1 MATSHTDHGADYAR
15 GVPARSSMADAGA
28 SIAGLNLLAG
38 GWLFISHWV
47 LNYSGADPVWNDV
60 IFGIVV
66 AAVALVRMSGGA
78 RARFASWLNAA
89 VGVWLFISAFVIAS
103 SSAAMTNN
111 IVLGVIVFVL
121 AIAAS
126 MAGRTE
132 QSQR

>member
-1 MATSHTDHGADYAR
+1 
-15 GVPARSSMADAGA
+15 MADAGA

-47 LNYSGADPVWNDV
+47 LNYGGADPVWNDV

-121 AIAAS
+121 AIAAA

>member
-1 MATSHTDHGADYAR
+1 
-15 GVPARSSMADAGA
+15 MADAGA

-38 GWLFISHWV
+38 AWLFISHWV
-47 LNYSGADPVWNDV
+47 LNYGGADPVWNDV
-60 IFGIVV
+60 ILRHRRRG
-66 AAVALVRMSGGA
+66 RRA
-78 RARFASWLNAA
+78 RAHVWGRPGALASWLNAA

-121 AIAAS
+121 AIAAA

>member
-1 MATSHTDHGADYAR
+1 MTS
-15 GVPARSSMADAGA
+15 S
-28 SIAGLNLLAG
+28 
-38 GWLFISHWV
+38 
-47 LNYSGADPVWNDV
+47 
-60 IFGIVV
+60 FGIVV

-78 RARFASWLNAA
+78 QARFASWLNAA

-121 AIAAS
+121 AIAAV
-126 MAGRTE
+126 MPGRTE